1 LNILDWFGD
10 SFFGKSL
17 VTFFMAMLPIVELRG
32 AIPMGVALGLGEIY
46 SFVLAVLGNLVP
58 VPFIIVFI
66 RRVLEWLQKKSKW
79 LDKLVSKKVEKTM
92 KNESMIR
99 KYELLGLMLFVT
111 IPLPGTGAWTGA
123 LLAALLDLRLKSA
136 FPAIVAGVVI
146 AGIAVL
152 ILTYGFTAI
161 IGS

>member
-1 LNILDWFGD
+1 
-10 SFFGKSL
+10 
-17 VTFFMAMLPIVELRG
+17 MAMLPIVELRG

>member
-1 LNILDWFGD
+1 MNILDWFGD

>member
-1 LNILDWFGD
+1 
-10 SFFGKSL
+10 
-17 VTFFMAMLPIVELRG
+17 MLPIVELRG